1 MARPLFG
8 APTAEQAAE
17 MNAPSRAFANRQLIN
32 VYGDDSPVAG
42 VISAY
47 RGAQH
52 DVEAARAREQ
62 VQAARAASDAK
73 INKQISEAVAPVLA
87 APMKAATP
95 APIVEPPVSTAES
108 IYDQA
113 FPGERQEIAARKA
126 QEARDAQRISE
137 RMANLE
143 AKNLPSGVS
152 RVFDMPRSAPS
163 PFRMSPEQ
171 QSQRLT
177 QEKSMALSPDKN
189 PLVPSQPTQI
199 AEALG
204 DLVSGVSTQ
213 GLSYFNTPEGE
224 ARETQERLQRFRE
237 QLARE
242 TERANQSDERA
253 SWLDRARSMDIPRA
267 PRDLASGGNIGADPI
282 SNRFKPVPNIIDALM
297 PKSFSDP
304 RSMYYFPGKFY

>member
-1 MARPLFG
+1 
-8 APTAEQAAE
+8 
-17 MNAPSRAFANRQLIN
+17 
-32 VYGDDSPVAG
+32 
-42 VISAY
+42 
-47 RGAQH
+47 
-52 DVEAARAREQ
+52 
-62 VQAARAASDAK
+62 
-73 INKQISEAVAPVLA
+73 
-87 APMKAATP
+87 
-95 APIVEPPVSTAES
+95 
-108 IYDQA
+108 
-113 FPGERQEIAARKA
+113 
-126 QEARDAQRISE
+126 
-137 RMANLE
+137 
-143 AKNLPSGVS
+143 
-152 RVFDMPRSAPS
+152 
-163 PFRMSPEQ
+163 MSPEQ